1 MSGHSKWSS
10 IKHKKGAA
18 DAKRG
23 KIFTKLI
30 KEITTAVRIG
40 GGDPE
45 ANSRLRDAI
54 ARAKAENMP
63 KDNIDRAVKKGLGT
77 LEDGQSFEECTY
89 EGYGPGGVALLIEVL
104 TDNKKRTAAEIR
116 HTLTRLNGN
125 LGEAGCVSWI
135 FSKKGYIS
143 FDKKM
148 ADGDKIM
155 ELALDAGAEDISED
169 ENEIE
174 VVTDIAN
181 FENVKKV
188 FDKSGINHIVAEIS
202 MIPQNSVKLEGKNAE
217 TMLKLMEALEDLDD
231 VQNVYANFDISA
243 EEIEK
248 LKKENKKLKSEKEI
262 LVTEQARL
270 QKAFNDLATLIVNTS
285 KGKRK
290 GKDNERNK

>member
-40 GGDPE
+40 GGDLE

-77 LEDGQSFEECTY
+77 LADGQSFEEITY

-104 TDNKKRTAAEIR
+104 TDNRKRTAAEIR
-116 HTLTRLNGN
+116 HTLSRLNGN
-125 LGEAGCVSWI
+125 LGEAGSVSWI

-143 FDKKM
+143 FDKKVV
-148 ADGDKIM
+148 DSDKIM
-155 ELALDAGAEDISED
+155 ELALDSGAEDISED
-169 ENEIE
+169 ANEIE
-174 VVTDIAN
+174 VVTDISDY
-181 FENVKKV
+181 ENVKKI
-188 FDKSGINHIVAEIS
+188 FDDNGIKYTVAEMS
-202 MIPQNSVKLEGKNAE
+202 LIPQNSVKLEGKNAE
-217 TMLKLMEALEDLDD
+217 TMLKLVEALEDSED
-231 VQNVYANFDISA
+231 VQNVYANFDIS
-243 EEIEK
+243 EEEMEK
-248 LKKENKKLKSEKEI
+248 IS
-262 LVTEQARL
+262 
-270 QKAFNDLATLIVNTS
+270 S
-285 KGKRK
+285 
-290 GKDNERNK
+290 

>member
-40 GGDPE
+40 GGDLD

-63 KDNIDRAVKKGLGT
+63 KDNIDRAIKKGLGT

-89 EGYGPGGVALLIEVL
+89 EGYGPGGVALLIEVM

-116 HTLTRLNGN
+116 HTLSRLNGN
-125 LGEAGCVSWI
+125 LGEAGCVSWM
-135 FSKKGYIS
+135 FDKKGYIS
-143 FDKKM
+143 FDKTIV
-148 ADGDKIM
+148 DSDKIM
-155 ELALDAGAEDISED
+155 EIALDSGAEDISEG
-169 ENEIE
+169 EHEIE
-174 VVTDIAN
+174 VVTDLST
-181 FENVKKV
+181 FERVKKV
-188 FDKSGINHIVAEIS
+188 FDDNAIKYIVAEIS
-202 MIPQNSVKLEGKNAE
+202 MVPQNSAKLEGKNAE
-217 TMLKLMEALEDLDD
+217 TMIKLMEALEDLDD

-243 EEIEK
+243 EEMEK
-248 LKKENKKLKSEKEI
+248 LS
-262 LVTEQARL
+262 
-270 QKAFNDLATLIVNTS
+270 S
-285 KGKRK
+285 
-290 GKDNERNK
+290 